1 MFIQFVSEQQLG
13 KHEDFGINK
22 RRRTHSIKKCR
33 IIYSN
38 HDFTYFSLFYNP
50 CYSCKPHLH
59 SKANIIIIIICC
71 SRKNKRN

>member
-22 RRRTHSIKKCR
+22 RKRRTHSIKKCR

-38 HDFTYFSLFYNP
+38 HDFTYFSLFF
-50 CYSCKPHLH
+50 
-59 SKANIIIIIICC
+59 
-71 SRKNKRN
+71 